1 MRIPSFACV
10 RHRNEPAPEP
20 ARGYRITRTC
30 FCKTFTLPRCRC
42 CSCWR
47 GMHLFPRACA
57 LAVALERIVPEAGT
71 EQSTARCAKHP
82 VIDRSSARARSV
94 SLASANEP
102 DTRLENAKSKAIA
115 PLGVMTMGEI
125 LWMMLTMKMPTPA
138 RHDERRWPSDDRNHM
153 RTT

>member
-10 RHRNEPAPEP
+10 RHRNEPAPELAL
-20 ARGYRITRTC
+20 ARGYRITHAC
-30 FCKTFTLPRCRC
+30 FCKPSRCRD
-42 CSCWR
+42 
-47 GMHLFPRACA
+47 
-57 LAVALERIVPEAGT
+57 AVAVLAGVVCICSRGPTRSLWLWNASYRKRELHKVLIVPEAGT
-71 EQSTARCAKHP
+71 AQSTARCAKHP

-102 DTRLENAKSKAIA
+102 DTRLENAKSKATA

-138 RHDERRWPSDDRNHM
+138 R
-153 RTT
+153 